1 VQAYAIGKHTDCDS
15 AKGAVHTALI
25 AAVAD
30 QSPASMAGLRPG
42 DVITE
47 LDDEYIDSPAMLVLM
62 LTRLPIGNEVTLTV
76 LREDDVIQV
85 PIRVGRRPRE

>member
-1 VQAYAIGKHTDCDS
+1 
-15 AKGAVHTALI
+15 
-25 AAVAD
+25 
-30 QSPASMAGLRPG
+30 MAGLRSG

-47 LDDEYIDSPAMLVLM
+47 LDNEYIDSPSMLVLM

-85 PIRVGRRPRE
+85 PIRIGRRPKE

>member
-1 VQAYAIGKHTDCDS
+1 
-15 AKGAVHTALI
+15 
-25 AAVAD
+25 
-30 QSPASMAGLRPG
+30 MAGLRSG

-47 LDDEYIDSPAMLVLM
+47 LDNEYIDSPAMLVLM

-85 PIRVGRRPRE
+85 PIRVGRRPKE